1 MTAERATGLILRTR
15 PLTETSLIV
24 HWLTAEV
31 GRVSTVAKGARRPKS
46 SFRGKLDLFYL
57 ADFSFQRSRRSELHT
72 LREVGLK
79 STHAG
84 LREDYA
90 RLCQASYCALLVEQV
105 SEVETP
111 VPASFARLCEL
122 VGWLDRD
129 RARPQYALAFELQLL
144 HEHGLGPDLSATRLS
159 PAARG
164 LAAHLTVASVE
175 EASRINPLPAVMAEL
190 RAFLGG
196 FLVYHWERV
205 PRGRGAAIGSL
216 DVAGAPAAPGGRPS
230 EPRPGPGAL

>member
-31 GRVSTVAKGARRPKS
+31 GRVATVAKGARRPKS
-46 SFRGKLDLFYL
+46 AFRGKLDLFYL
-57 ADFSFQRSRRSELHT
+57 AEFSFQRSRRSDLHT

-79 STHAG
+79 SAHAG

-105 SEVETP
+105 CEVETP
-111 VPASFARLCEL
+111 VPASFTLLCEL
-122 VGWLDRD
+122 VRRLDHD
-129 RARPQYALAFELQLL
+129 RARPQYVLAFELQLL
-144 HEHGLGPDLSATRLS
+144 NEHGLGPDLASTRLG
-159 PAARG
+159 PVARG
-164 LAAHLTVASVE
+164 LAAHLAVASMEDV
-175 EASRINPLPAVMAEL
+175 SRIDPLPAAMAEL

-216 DVAGAPAAPGGRPS
+216 EAAVVPVAKRSDQSVTEPGTAAP
-230 EPRPGPGAL
+230 